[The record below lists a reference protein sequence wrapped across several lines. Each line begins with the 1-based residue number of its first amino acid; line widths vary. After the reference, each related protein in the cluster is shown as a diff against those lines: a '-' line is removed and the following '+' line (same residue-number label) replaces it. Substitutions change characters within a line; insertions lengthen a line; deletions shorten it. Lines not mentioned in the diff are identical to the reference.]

1 MGPGASFQPILAS
14 TLDGR
19 EWMPT
24 AAAAPAKKK
33 QGKGKGK
40 GKNGD
45 GGAAG
50 QGAPPPT
57 PKAVV
62 FCSGKVY
69 YDVIKV
75 P

>member
-19 EWMPT
+19 EWAPT

-33 QGKGKGK
+33 QGKSK
-40 GKNGD
+40 GKNGN
-45 GGAAG
+45 GGAG
-50 QGAPPPT
+50 QVAPPT

-69 YDVIKV
+69 YDVIKAQT
-75 P
+75 